1 MKRLL
6 LLSIALIFLSAP
18 ALSHQPYF
26 EEKDITKESAW
37 HIEDATI
44 STAVYST
51 LETPD
56 DVDYFTFAAASSQDI
71 LLSLT
76 IPQIEGQENFAPTM
90 VLMGPGFPEGPL
102 PSKVVSPEGVGILIL
117 PAPDNATEFFE
128 PFSRT
133 SYWTRQEEWV
143 VIPENGTFTV
153 AVYDQD
159 NKIGRYVF
167 VIGDREVLGGDP
179 AFPLKIKGY
188 WTTLEWQ
195 GIQNTTSDQTS
206 EIPQPSSPYAQP
218 GFEVLVALTCLAAT
232 ARVLIER
239 RA

>member
-1 MKRLL
+1 MKRFL

-26 EEKDITKESAW
+26 EEKDITEESAW

-56 DVDYFTFAAASSQDI
+56 DVDYYTFAAASGQDI

-76 IPQIEGQENFAPTM
+76 IPQIEGQEHFAPTM

-102 PSKVVSPEGVGILIL
+102 TSKVISPKGVGILIL
-117 PAPDNATEFFE
+117 PPPDNATEFFE

-133 SYWTRQEEWV
+133 SYWTRQEEYI
-143 VIPENGTFTV
+143 VIPENGTLTV
-153 AVYDQD
+153 AVYDQE
-159 NKIGRYVF
+159 NRIGRYVF
-167 VIGDREVLGGDP
+167 VIGDREVPGGDL
-179 AFPLKIKGY
+179 AFPLKIKRY
-188 WTTLEWQ
+188 WTTIEVQ
-195 GIQNTTSDQTS
+195 GAQNMTSDQTS
-206 EIPQPSSPYAQP
+206 ETPQPTSPYAQP
-218 GFEVLVALTCLAAT
+218 GFEVLMALNCLAAT
-232 ARVLIER
+232 AHVLTVR
-239 RA
+239 RK